1 MQALILRRIPFAT
14 YAASM
19 WGINMNS
26 FKTGCALAIT
36 FAAVSLI
43 VGQAQAQGKPIIY
56 PSKGQSPQQ
65 QQKDEGECYVWAK
78 NSTGIDPAAVATAPA
93 PAPQTGPAVGGG
105 ERAKGA
111 VTGAVV
117 GGIIDGGSGAGKGA
131 AIGVLAGGVRA
142 RNNQKS
148 QNAQAQQQAQGQKQ
162 AAIDTFH
169 RAQGACMEGRGYTI
183 K

>member
-1 MQALILRRIPFAT
+1 
-14 YAASM
+14 
-19 WGINMNS
+19 MNRFRTACVLTVTFVTIS
-26 FKTGCALAIT
+26 F
-36 FAAVSLI
+36 V
-43 VGQAQAQGKPIIY
+43 VGQAQAKPIVY

-78 NSTGIDPAAVATAPA
+78 NSTGIDPAAVASAPA
-93 PAPQTGPAVGGG
+93 PAQQTGPAVGGG
-105 ERAKGA
+105 ERAQGA
-111 VTGAVV
+111 VRGAVV

-148 QNAQAQQQAQGQKQ
+148 QNAQAQQQSQSQKQ
-162 AAIDTFH
+162 GAIDTFY
-169 RAQGACMEGRGYTI
+169 RAQAACLEGRGYTI

>member
-1 MQALILRRIPFAT
+1 MNRI
-14 YAASM
+14 
-19 WGINMNS
+19 
-26 FKTGCALAIT
+26 KTACALVT
-36 FAAVSLI
+36 TLAAMGLVI
-43 VGQAQAQGKPIIY
+43 GQAQAQGRPIIY

-78 NSTGIDPAAVATAPA
+78 NSTGIDPAAVATAPG

-105 ERAKGA
+105 ERVQGA
-111 VTGAVV
+111 VRGAVV

-142 RNNQKS
+142 RNNQS
-148 QNAQAQQQAQGQKQ
+148 AQNAQTQQQAQAQKQ
-162 AAIDTFH
+162 GAIDTFY
-169 RAQGACMEGRGYTI
+169 RAQGACLEGRGYTI